1 MDKRVIIVG
10 AGGHGQV
17 VADALLQMA
26 QHGATLTPAGFVD
39 DDAALAG
46 AHFLDL
52 PVLGQIASLTAFD
65 HDAVIIA
72 IGNNQVRRTI
82 FTMLQAQGETFVTV
96 IHPRAVVAPSAR
108 IGAGAV
114 LVAGAIVNPGA
125 VIGANV
131 ILNTGATVDHHNQI
145 GSHAHIAPGA
155 HLGGDVVIGEGA
167 LVGIGAIVMPQC
179 CVGAWSIVGAG
190 AVVTHDQP
198 DAIVA
203 LGVPARIV
211 RSRS

>member
-1 MDKRVIIVG
+1 MGKRVVIVG

-26 QHGATLTPAGFVD
+26 MHDATLTPVGFVD
-39 DDAALAG
+39 DDVALAG
-46 AHFLDL
+46 KRFLDL
-52 PVLGQIASLTAFD
+52 PVFGQIASLASLD
-65 HDAVIIA
+65 HDAVIVA

-82 FTMLQAQGETFVTV
+82 FMLLQAQGEAFATV

-145 GSHAHIAPGA
+145 GRHAHVAPGA
-155 HLGGDVVIGEGA
+155 HLGGDVVIGEGT
-167 LVGIGAIVMPQC
+167 LIGIGAIVMPQC
-179 CVGAWSIVGAG
+179 HVGAWSVIGAG
-190 AVVTHDQP
+190 AVVTRNQP
-198 DAIVA
+198 GEIVA
-203 LGVPARIV
+203 VGAPARIV
-211 RSRS
+211 QSRN